1 MVGMNGSS
9 RASVGGGV
17 GPPFPVWPVTAHAT
31 WMEPKGIPGL
41 VSVILPTYN
50 RDQFLSDAIAS
61 AWNQTYRPI
70 ELLVVDDG
78 STDET
83 GEVVEAWN
91 ERVEADPDFDLRY
104 VQQANQGV
112 SAARNHGLIQSRGA
126 FIQYLDSDDVMHP
139 QKIEVHVAGVEGPPR
154 RDHVWSEAYL
164 ADAEGFG
171 PFAAAH
177 GDEFDVEVL
186 VAGADDGI
194 PSLGGAHKGFFRRTA
209 CYRIGPWNERLNRM
223 EDKEYNLR
231 LYFLSPNSAEIK
243 APLYK
248 MRDHDAGSLTDTKGQ
263 PAGVLNGRRTVEAID
278 RDLAACS
285 WREPPD
291 SFSLRNHYLKI
302 AILALQ
308 QGMTTQ
314 FEELLQKA
322 IEHSAPGREQLVLR
336 GLRVLHRILGTSLAS
351 WMQQAYTNYRLNA

>member
-1 MVGMNGSS
+1 MVGMNVNSGKT
-9 RASVGGGV
+9 VEIDV
-17 GPPFPVWPVTAHAT
+17 GPPFPVWPITAHAA
-31 WMEPKGIPGL
+31 WMEPEGNPDL

-50 RDQFLSDAIAS
+50 RDQFLSDAIES
-61 AWNQTYRPI
+61 AWMQTYRPI

-78 STDET
+78 STDAI
-83 GEVVEAWN
+83 GEVVEAWE
-91 ERVEADPDFDLRY
+91 ERVETDADFDLRY
-104 VQQANQGV
+104 VRQSNQGV
-112 SAARNHGLIQSRGA
+112 SAARNHGLLRSRGEY
-126 FIQYLDSDDVMHP
+126 IQYLDSDDVMHP

-171 PFAAAH
+171 PFGAEH
-177 GDEFDVEVL
+177 RDEFDADAL
-186 VAGADDGI
+186 VAGAEDGI

-209 CYRIGPWNERLNRM
+209 CYRVGPWNERLNRM

-248 MRDHDAGSLTDTKGQ
+248 MRDHDAGSLTDTKGR
-263 PAGVLNGRRTVEAID
+263 PAGVLNGRRTVEAMEQ
-278 RDLAACS
+278 DLAACS
-285 WREPPD
+285 WREPPAG
-291 SFSLRNHYLKI
+291 FRLRNHYLEI

-308 QGMTTQ
+308 HGMTAQ

-322 IEHSAPGREQLVLR
+322 IDHSAPGREQLVLR
-336 GLRVLHRILGTSLAS
+336 GLRVVRRIFGTPLAS
-351 WMQQAYTNYRLNA
+351 WMQQAYTNHRLKA